1 MTEFLDSLNFLW
13 ELFKRDLKKKYYKS
27 VLGVLWTLLNP
38 LLMMLVMTLIFS
50 TLFRRSIEHYPV
62 YYLCAYILLNFNNVA
77 TSQALGCLP
86 ANGGLLRKIHVPAY
100 LFCLSTVA
108 VNGFTLVLSLV
119 PLLVVALFS
128 GLPLTPW
135 LLLVPF
141 PLLYV
146 LLFTT
151 GLSLLLSTVG
161 VFFRDMTYLYGIITT
176 VWTYLTPMFYPLSIV
191 PERFRFLWEMNPL
204 YHYVEI
210 LRDLVLY
217 QVMPA
222 SRTLLIATGYSL
234 AFLGLGVWVFRRYQ
248 DRFYVHL

>member
-100 LFCLSTVA
+100 LFCPPWPSMD
-108 VNGFTLVLSLV
+108 
-119 PLLVVALFS
+119 
-128 GLPLTPW
+128 LPWCSPW
-135 LLLVPF
+135 FPF
-141 PLLYV
+141 WWWLY
-146 LLFTT
+146 
-151 GLSLLLSTVG
+151 
-161 VFFRDMTYLYGIITT
+161 FR
-176 VWTYLTPMFYPLSIV
+176 VCP
-191 PERFRFLWEMNPL
+191 
-204 YHYVEI
+204 
-210 LRDLVLY
+210 
-217 QVMPA
+217 
-222 SRTLLIATGYSL
+222 
-234 AFLGLGVWVFRRYQ
+234 
-248 DRFYVHL
+248 